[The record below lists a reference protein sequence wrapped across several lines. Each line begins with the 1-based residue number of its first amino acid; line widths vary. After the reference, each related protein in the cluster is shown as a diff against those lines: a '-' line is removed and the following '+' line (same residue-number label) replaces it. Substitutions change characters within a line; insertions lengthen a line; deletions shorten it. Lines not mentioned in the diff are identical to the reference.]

1 MKFTYTE
8 TRSLALTVTGEEA
21 GEGDQEVEAGV
32 ASQSLG
38 EHPAECQA
46 AQARDGRVRGGG
58 GGRRWGIHGGGNLKL
73 FHLWLKINAICLAV
87 CFEVSYAIFF
97 LLIVLPIN

>member
-1 MKFTYTE
+1 MKFTYIE

-46 AQARDGRVRGGG
+46 TQAGDGRVRGG
-58 GGRRWGIHGGGNLKL
+58 R
-73 FHLWLKINAICLAV
+73 
-87 CFEVSYAIFF
+87 
-97 LLIVLPIN
+97 

>member
-1 MKFTYTE
+1 MKFTYIE

-38 EHPAECQA
+38 EHPAECKA
-46 AQARDGRVRGGG
+46 AQARNGRVRGGRGG

-73 FHLWLKINAICLAV
+73 FHLWLKINAICMSV
-87 CFEVSYAIFF
+87 CFEVYHAIFF
-97 LLIVLPIN
+97 C